1 MSAGKPPGIK
11 YKGISPSGPFRIIG
25 GILRLARGRADGFGY
40 FPDSPQGFLGSL
52 APLLAFP
59 VAGSLLMLFGGEGN
73 AALGDLFATICAV
86 LAPAVLSH
94 ALAKLW
100 LREAPWLRF
109 ITAFNWCQ
117 WIIPVAAMLILVIV
131 TIAIHL
137 GLSTNAGA
145 VLAMLLLGG
154 YGMWLHFFLARQ
166 GLDVSR
172 ARAVVLVIVVNFGTV
187 LLVIVPRVLLMSA
200 K

>member
-1 MSAGKPPGIK
+1 MSSSKP
-11 YKGISPSGPFRIIG
+11 KGISPTGPFRIIG

-59 VAGSLLMLFGGEGN
+59 VAGSMLMLFGGEGG
-73 AALGDLFATICAV
+73 AAIGDLFATICAV

-94 ALAKLW
+94 ALASRW
-100 LREAPWLRF
+100 SREAPWLRF

-117 WIIPVAAMLILVIV
+117 WIIPIVAMLVLAFVSV
-131 TIAIHL
+131 AIRL

-145 VLAMLLLGG
+145 VLAMGLLGG
-154 YGMWLHFFLARQ
+154 YGMWLHFFLARR
-166 GLDVSR
+166 GLDISR
-172 ARAVVLVIVVNFGTV
+172 AQAVLLVIVVNFGTV
-187 LLVIVPRVLLMSA
+187 LLVIVPRVLLMSG